1 MGTACV
7 RRIITRTSRMCVGS
21 VQIAKLTLPHI
32 ECRLRYEG
40 QDRAGPIAE
49 VGKAKMAGQAP
60 AKVVHY
66 H

>member
-1 MGTACV
+1 
-7 RRIITRTSRMCVGS
+7 MCVGS

-40 QDRAGPIAE
+40 QDRAGSIAE